1 MAIKA
6 MMSSNKPHGQQQ
18 QQSGLMGMASS
29 FLGSGSSN
37 SNSASH
43 NSGSGSSSG
52 LAGLAGS
59 LLGGSHNKPQTQ
71 AQTTSS
77 SSSSGLGGM
86 VGGLLGGH
94 NSVSLMDDWERML
107 KLTWRYVAKPAAAT
121 AKLWILFK
129 RAQSGRHVHR
139 TSTSNFV
146 LRISALDA

>member
-29 FLGSGSSN
+29 FLGSGSGSGN

-94 NSVSLMDDWERML
+94 NSVSSMDDWE
-107 KLTWRYVAKPAAAT
+107 
-121 AKLWILFK
+121 
-129 RAQSGRHVHR
+129 
-139 TSTSNFV
+139 
-146 LRISALDA
+146 